1 MAICIQILL
10 TEIVGNETNKVTYL
24 KLRIK
29 FYIMNVWVEERKD
42 RTVGLSDDN
51 RPAAVKYYQLTPKG
65 KEIFEKYFKDFEKIN
80 ETMVNIS
87 KKELS

>member
-1 MAICIQILL
+1 MENRLKRKGYV
-10 TEIVGNETNKVTYL
+10 EI
-24 KLRIK
+24 I
-29 FYIMNVWVEERKD
+29 VENND
-42 RTVGLSDDN
+42 T
-51 RPAAVKYYQLTPKG
+51 YYQITSKG

>member
-51 RPAAVKYYQLTPKG
+51 RPAAVKYYQLTRV
-65 KEIFEKYFKDFEKIN
+65 FFMN
-80 ETMVNIS
+80 ETSSFFCTVDNS
-87 KKELS
+87 SLTG